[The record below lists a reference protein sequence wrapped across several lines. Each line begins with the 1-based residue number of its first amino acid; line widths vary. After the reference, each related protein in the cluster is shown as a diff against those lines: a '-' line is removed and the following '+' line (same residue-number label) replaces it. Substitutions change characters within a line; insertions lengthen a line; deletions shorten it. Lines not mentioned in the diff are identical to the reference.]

1 MLKKT
6 SWRFWIALV
15 IKSFEGTTRPLY
27 LEVDIVRNFII
38 FEKDKVTI
46 KEIAAYHQYWAANKA
61 LESTVNARK
70 GNKKAGIVWHT
81 QGSGKSFTMMF
92 YTGKLVRELDNLTIV
107 VLTDSNDLDGQLFG
121 TFGRCRYILRQEPV
135 RAESN
140 ELQKLLAVS
149 SGRIVFTTT
158 QKFFPEVGREKYPL
172 LSDRDNIVVIADE
185 AHRSQYG
192 FIAKILEK
200 ER

>member
-81 QGSGKSFTMMF
+81 QGSGKSLTMMF
-92 YTGKLVRELDNLTIV
+92 YTGKLVRELDNPTIV
-107 VLTDSNDLDGQLFG
+107 VLTDRTISMANYSGHLEDAGISYDRSQLG
-121 TFGRCRYILRQEPV
+121 PSQMSCRNCSRSLQV
-135 RAESN
+135 ESY
-140 ELQKLLAVS
+140 LLPFRNS
-149 SGRIVFTTT
+149 SL
-158 QKFFPEVGREKYPL
+158 KWAEKYPL

>member
-1 MLKKT
+1 M
-6 SWRFWIALV
+6 V

-61 LESTVNARK
+61 LDSTVNARK

-92 YTGKLVRELDNLTIV
+92 YTGKLVRELA
-107 VLTDSNDLDGQLFG
+107 SNDLDGQLFG

-149 SGRIVFTTT
+149 SGRIVFTTI